1 MRETHVTMKEYVD
14 SCVTSLQEEMNRR
27 VEAQY
32 RESEQRFSA
41 MNRATEVAKTE
52 LSARLDGMNEFR
64 DALRDQTARSVSR
77 ELMDSVVKS
86 LEDRIRTLEA
96 NASNLAGR
104 FMMIGSI
111 VSILVAAGIIVNIIV
126 AITSHK

>member
-1 MRETHVTMKEYVD
+1 MKEYVD

>member
-1 MRETHVTMKEYVD
+1 MKEYVD
-14 SCVTSLQEEMNRR
+14 SCVASLQDEMDRR
-27 VEAQY
+27 VQAQI

-41 MNRATEVAKTE
+41 LNRATEVAKTE